1 MGEGQARGTPIGE
14 LPTVPSPL
22 LPLPGN
28 THTLPSIRHPQF
40 SSDIHPSRPRS
51 NLCPHG
57 NFLYHPSF

>member
-1 MGEGQARGTPIGE
+1 MGEGQARGTHIGE
-14 LPTVPSPL
+14 LCMVPSPL

-28 THTLPSIRHPQF
+28 TRTLPSIRRPQF
-40 SSDIHPSRPRS
+40 SSDIHPSLPRS